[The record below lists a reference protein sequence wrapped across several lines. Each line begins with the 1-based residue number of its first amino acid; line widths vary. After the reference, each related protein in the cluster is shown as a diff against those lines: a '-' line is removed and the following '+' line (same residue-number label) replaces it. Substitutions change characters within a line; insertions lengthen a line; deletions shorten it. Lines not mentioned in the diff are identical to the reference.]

1 MHLFYDSVLC
11 LPWTPLPS
19 LPQPLI
25 KRWLL
30 CWPQCLKRQ
39 LLPHHRFNVVLTRF
53 TLWGKRDTASGEAD
67 LTAVVTA
74 FRGGGQ
80 APRGRC
86 NLSTK
91 VYTAMSISDF
101 SASQLRWLTPH
112 FRAEEEK
119 LLGTESKQT
128 VWTAIW
134 QSQNSQPLRLT
145 LNPGPLDQD
154 LQPLRW
160 DAEQGS
166 GVAIPVWSGRPIG
179 LNWWFPC
186 HITVFQ

>member
-1 MHLFYDSVLC
+1 MGSQRVRHNWSDLAYMHLFYDSVLC

-25 KRWLL
+25 ERWLL

-53 TLWGKRDTASGEAD
+53 TLWGKRDTASGEAG

-112 FRAEEEK
+112 FRAEEREAPRHRK
-119 LLGTESKQT
+119 QADSLNCHLAKSEFTAPETDPESWATE
-128 VWTAIW
+128 
-134 QSQNSQPLRLT
+134 
-145 LNPGPLDQD
+145 PGP
-154 LQPLRW
+154 
-160 DAEQGS
+160 AAS
-166 GVAIPVWSGRPIG
+166 
-179 LNWWFPC
+179 
-186 HITVFQ
+186 